1 MGEEL
6 DDEEQEELTAR
17 LLDVDVGPTRLPEV
31 PRTDVP
37 RPQPSKKKEE
47 EDADMA
53 ELAQWAL

>member
-6 DDEEQEELTAR
+6 DDEEQEELTSR
-17 LLDVDVGPTRLPEV
+17 LLDFGPAHLPEI
-31 PRTDVP
+31 PRADVP

-47 EDADMA
+47 DDADMA

>member
-17 LLDVDVGPTRLPEV
+17 LLDVGPARLPEV
-31 PRTDVP
+31 PRADVP